1 MTILFAGKIADII
14 GEIDSFS
21 DKYYSVDEIDSELK
35 REQSTP
41 S

>member
-21 DKYYSVDEIDSELK
+21 DKYYSTVTTTTVLLVHA
-35 REQSTP
+35 
-41 S
+41 